1 MSKST
6 KRRRS
11 VLRQTWLTPDEDALI
26 RRKAAVTGVTLSEL
40 QRIALFGYKPPPTR
54 TDREALVKLS
64 AGLGRVGSS
73 LNQIAKHLNAGR
85 PGDRVEGVLGEAL
98 RELLE
103 WRTMVM
109 QALGYERHRK
119 DDDED

>member
-1 MSKST
+1 MSKSR

-11 VLRQTWLTPDEDALI
+11 VLRQTWLTPDEDAII
-26 RRKAAVTGVTLSEL
+26 RRKAAATGVTLSEL
-40 QRIALFGYKPPPTR
+40 QRIALFGYKPPPTK

-64 AGLGRVGSS
+64 AALGKVGSN

-85 PGDRVEGVLGEAL
+85 PGDRVEGVLDDAL
-98 RELLE
+98 RELFE

-119 DDDED
+119 PDED

>member
-6 KRRRS
+6 KRQRS
-11 VLRQTWLTPDEDALI
+11 VLRQTWLTPDEDAII
-26 RRKAAVTGVTLSEL
+26 RHKAAATGVTFSDLA
-40 QRIALFGYKPPPTR
+40 RIALLGYKPPLTKY
-54 TDREALVKLS
+54 DREALIKV
-64 AGLGRVGSS
+64 AGALGKVGSN
-73 LNQIAKHLNAGR
+73 LNQIAKHMNAGR
-85 PGDRVEGVLGEAL
+85 PGDRVEGVLGDAL